1 MTEKV
6 AGERVIPHV
15 IEPSHGLDRIFYS
28 VLEHAYSHD
37 EKEDYTVLRL
47 APAVA
52 PIKVGVFPLMEKDG
66 LDDMARDIYAKVH
79 SHRVEA
85 YYDGSGT
92 IGKRYA
98 RMDEV
103 GTPWCITVDY
113 DSLPGGA
120 AEGTV
125 TIRDRDTTEQKRIPV
140 DRVAEIVDDLLAG
153 KPFAEL

>member
-1 MTEKV
+1 M
-6 AGERVIPHV
+6 
-15 IEPSHGLDRIFYS
+15 
-28 VLEHAYSHD
+28 LEHSYSHD
-37 EKEDYTVLRL
+37 DAEDYTVLRL
-47 APAVA
+47 KPEVA

-66 LDDMARDIYAKVH
+66 LDDMARSIYESVH

-125 TIRDRDTTEQKRIPV
+125 TIRDRDSKEQKRIPV
-140 DRVAEIVDDLLAG
+140 KGIAVTIDELLAG
-153 KPFAEL
+153 KPFSEL

>member
-1 MTEKV
+1 M
-6 AGERVIPHV
+6 
-15 IEPSHGLDRIFYS
+15 
-28 VLEHAYSHD
+28 
-37 EKEDYTVLRL
+37 
-47 APAVA
+47 A

-66 LDDMARDIYAKVH
+66 LDTMAKEIYEKVH
-79 SHRVEA
+79 TSRVEA

-113 DSLPGGA
+113 DSL
-120 AEGTV
+120 ENGTV
-125 TIRDRDTTEQKRIPV
+125 TIRDRDSTEQKRIPASEV
-140 DRVAEIVDDLLAG
+140 PAIVDALLAG

>member
-1 MTEKV
+1 M
-6 AGERVIPHV
+6 
-15 IEPSHGLDRIFYS
+15 
-28 VLEHAYSHD
+28 
-37 EKEDYTVLRL
+37 
-47 APAVA
+47 A

-66 LDDMARDIYAKVH
+66 LDDMARAIYDSVH

-103 GTPWCITVDY
+103 GTPWCVTVDY

-125 TIRDRDTTEQKRIPV
+125 TIRDRDSKEQKRIPA
-140 DRVAEIVDDLLAG
+140 DRVAETVDALLAG
-153 KPFAEL
+153 KSFSDL